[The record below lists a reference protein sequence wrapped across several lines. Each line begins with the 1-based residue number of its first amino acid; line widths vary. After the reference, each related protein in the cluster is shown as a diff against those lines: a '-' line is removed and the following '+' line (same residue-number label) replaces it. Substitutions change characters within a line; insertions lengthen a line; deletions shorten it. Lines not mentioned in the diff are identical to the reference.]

1 MWKND
6 IGMQFN
12 GILIPGSEA
21 TDCITCM
28 KTEILKRK
36 ADMDYRKPEFGNVLY
51 IQKRR

>member
-21 TDCITCM
+21 PDCVTCM
-28 KTEILKRK
+28 KIEILKRK

-51 IQKRR
+51 I